1 MFTPTAAPARALTKS
16 SPYNG
21 PRGQPGPHET
31 NPTSASSRN
40 TGSRTSSRDPTNTS
54 GVAQRASGGRE
65 GGAAGMYRGRRRRR
79 RRGARAPPGGGGA
92 HRRWGWWRK
101 RGMPGA
107 GGGEGWGG

>member
-31 NPTSASSRN
+31 NPTAASSRN

-54 GVAQRASGGRE
+54 GAAQRASDGRE
-65 GGAAGMYRGRRRRR
+65 GERGGERQAAPVVATVERRDQYDAQTRE
-79 RRGARAPPGGGGA
+79 GARR
-92 HRRWGWWRK
+92 HTST
-101 RGMPGA
+101 
-107 GGGEGWGG
+107 